1 MNWVDLVLLV
11 VVALSAVHGMRLGAT
26 MQIFSF
32 GGFWLGLFLG
42 AVLAP
47 YVIDLVRGSQARTFV
62 AIVVVFGTAGVLS
75 TVGRFLGARSSHAL
89 RRVRLGPLDATLGVA
104 VGVVATLFIAWFAAI
119 LIENSSY
126 TSLNAAVQ
134 RSRIVRAMDDILPK
148 PPVILSRVKS
158 FLESEGFPVVFAGL
172 APQASAPV
180 ALPADAQVRRAVV
193 LSGPSTL
200 QVEGEGCG
208 FIQEGSSFVVAPDLL
223 VTNAHVVA
231 GVRHV
236 MVIDGGRS
244 RAATPIL
251 FDPELDLAVLRVPG
265 LAEAPLAVDRQ
276 FLGRGT
282 SGVVLGYPEGG
293 PFAYS
298 PAGITD
304 AFVATGLDIYGRA
317 TTDRDVYELDANVL
331 PGNSGGPLVASGDG
345 PGLPNGTVIGLVFAR
360 STTNSGVGYA
370 LAMGP
375 VMDEVSRVE
384 GSTTVVSTGNCVP

>member
-11 VVALSAVHGMRLGAT
+11 LVAFSAVHGMRLGAT

-42 AVLAP
+42 ALLAP
-47 YVIDLVRGSQARTFV
+47 HFIDLVRGNLARTVV
-62 AIVVVFGTAGVLS
+62 AVVVVFGAAGLLS
-75 TVGRFLGARSSHAL
+75 ALGRFIGARSSHAL
-89 RRVRLGPLDATLGVA
+89 RRVRLGPVDATLGVA
-104 VGVVATLFIAWFAAI
+104 VAVVATLFIVWFTAI

-126 TSLNAAVQ
+126 TSLNAAIQ
-134 RSRIVRAMDDILPK
+134 RSRIVQAMDDLLPK

-180 ALPADAQVRRAVV
+180 TLPANAQVRAAVV
-193 LSGPSTL
+193 SAGSSTL
-200 QVEGEGCG
+200 EVEGEGCG
-208 FIQEGSSFVVAPDLL
+208 FIQEGSSFVVAPGLV

-236 MVIDGGRS
+236 VVIDDGRS
-244 RAATPIL
+244 RDATPVW
-251 FDPELDLAVLRVPG
+251 FDPELDVAVLRVPG
-265 LAEAPLAVDRQ
+265 LTEAPLPVDGQ
-276 FLGRGT
+276 LLGRGT
-282 SGVVLGYPEGG
+282 SGVVLGYPGGG
-293 PFAYS
+293 PFTYG

-304 AFVATGLDIYGRA
+304 AFEATGLDIYGQN
-317 TTDRDVYELDANVL
+317 TTNRQVYELDAVVR

-360 STTNSGVGYA
+360 STTDANVGYA

-375 VMDEVSRVE
+375 VMNEVAKVE
-384 GSTTVVSTGNCVP
+384 GSMTAVSTGNCAA